1 MRKRVKIV
9 KRRAV
14 EEPEIIVV
22 PMIDTM
28 MFLLF
33 FFMVASLAMVTQNAI
48 PVMLPK
54 ASTAQQENAETITIT
69 IRADQSIYLNT
80 LPMALDR
87 LEGALDKLKV
97 GPKNVITI
105 NADEHVPHGLVIAVM
120 DEARKAGVVVFGFA
134 TNRS

>member
-14 EEPEIIVV
+14 EEPEIIVI

-69 IRADQSIYLNT
+69 IRADQ
-80 LPMALDR
+80 
-87 LEGALDKLKV
+87 
-97 GPKNVITI
+97 
-105 NADEHVPHGLVIAVM
+105 
-120 DEARKAGVVVFGFA
+120 
-134 TNRS
+134 

>member
-14 EEPEIIVV
+14 EEPEIIVI